1 MYKINYNSQS
11 MAPQNSS
18 FPEQS
23 FLFVVTWFSN
33 VALPFMKSFVCPI
46 KRHHSS
52 SLHCTL
58 LRDYIGCIDSSK
70 IPTRSQKTA
79 KRKRENSRAMRTT
92 KGNEIYRGWKTR
104 RKQILTYA
112 HAQCAWRNYFRFS
125 SLKMRLTKLFST
137 KLFKTN
143 FDVRASAMRLTKL
156 FSGFF
161 TQIIGSPTHAW
172 RSIH

>member
-1 MYKINYNSQS
+1 MYKINFNSQS

-33 VALPFMKSFVCPI
+33 VALPFMNSFVCPI

-58 LRDYIGCIDSSK
+58 LRDYIGSIDSCK

-92 KGNEIYRGWKTR
+92 KANEIYRGWKTR
-104 RKQILTYA
+104 RKNEENKFWRVRMRNALDEIIFGFLHSKCAWRNYFQRNYLKQILTYA
-112 HAQCAWRNYFRFS
+112 QAQCAWRNYFRVF
-125 SLKMRLTKLFST
+125 SLK
-137 KLFKTN
+137 
-143 FDVRASAMRLTKL
+143 
-156 FSGFF
+156 
-161 TQIIGSPTHAW
+161 P
-172 RSIH
+172 